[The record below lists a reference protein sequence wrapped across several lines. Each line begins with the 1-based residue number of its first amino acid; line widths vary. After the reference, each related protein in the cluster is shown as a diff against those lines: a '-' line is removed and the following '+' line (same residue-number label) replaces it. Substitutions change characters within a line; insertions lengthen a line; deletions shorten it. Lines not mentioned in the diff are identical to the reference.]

1 MAELKTVSAPVREQL
16 AKGYKPAGVGV
27 KTRRQLKQ
35 DRSRLASQQ
44 RQAVFEQFETVDRIV
59 RQPLPVGDKF
69 GRFQA
74 NTKSSPVWSRQL
86 LTASGV
92 GVR

>member
-1 MAELKTVSAPVREQL
+1 MAELKTVSAPVREQF

-44 RQAVFEQFETVDRIV
+44 RQAVFEQFEAVDRA
-59 RQPLPVGDKF
+59 RDFEERLPDVDG
-69 GRFQA
+69 
-74 NTKSSPVWSRQL
+74 VSRDG
-86 LTASGV
+86 SV
-92 GVR
+92 E